1 MKKAD
6 EEGIDTGR
14 DSNVLATEQA
24 FVRSHTRLIIGFRES
39 LKNLEISTNIALR
52 SYAK

>member
-6 EEGIDTGR
+6 EESRDAGR

-24 FVRSHTRLIIGFRES
+24 FVGSDTCLIIDFRES
-39 LKNLEISTNIALR
+39 LKNLEISTNIAL
-52 SYAK
+52 